1 MAKKEKI
8 EEGLETAENPVEGQE
23 PATERKK
30 WVRTQTEEDRNILVA
45 GIAKMKEIGVSEKF
59 AHILEVVADWF
70 GDDKELVAEQ
80 RKALV
85 EAFEGSENLKDY
97 LETDEFKAEFA
108 GFYGISK
115 VMPVFN
121 NIKSYYSR
129 REGVSRKKVKYS
141 QVSIDG
147 TVYNVNSEFM
157 KTLVDMPRDERKKM
171 VLEHPDTQ
179 KVEVE
184 EF

>member
-1 MAKKEKI
+1 MSKKEQI
-8 EEGLETAENPVEGQE
+8 EEGLETTEVVE
-23 PATERKK
+23 TETTEKK
-30 WVRTQTEEDRNILVA
+30 RWVRTQTEEDRNILVA

-59 AHILEVVADWF
+59 GRFLDVVADWF
-70 GDDKELVAEQ
+70 GDDKDLVAEQ

-85 EAFEGSENLKDY
+85 ESFEGSENLKDY
-97 LETDEFKAEFA
+97 LETEEFKAEFA
-108 GFYGISK
+108 GFYGIGK

-121 NIKSYYSR
+121 NIRSYYSR

-147 TVYNVNSEFM
+147 VVYNVNSEYM
-157 KTLVDMPRDERKKM
+157 KTLVDMPREERKAM
-171 VLEHPDTQ
+171 VLNHPDTH

>member
-1 MAKKEKI
+1 MSKEKFD
-8 EEGLETAENPVEGQE
+8 GLETAEVVET
-23 PATERKK
+23 PTTERKK
-30 WVRTQTEEDRNILVA
+30 YVRNQSAEDREVLVA
-45 GIAKMKEIGVSEKF
+45 GIAKMKEIGVTEEF
-59 AHILEVVADWF
+59 GNFLDVVADWF
-70 GDDKELVAEQ
+70 GDDKELIAEQ

-85 EAFEGSENLKDY
+85 EKFEGSENLKDY
-97 LETDEFKAEFA
+97 LESDQFKAEFA
-108 GFYGISK
+108 GFYGIGK

-141 QVSIDG
+141 QISIDG
-147 TVYNVNSEFM
+147 VVYNVNSEYM
-157 KTLVDMPRDERKKM
+157 KTLVDMPREERKQM
-171 VLEHPDTQ
+171 VLNHQDTH

>member
-8 EEGLETAENPVEGQE
+8 EEGLETAEVVET
-23 PATERKK
+23 PTTERKK
-30 WVRTQTEEDRNILVA
+30 YVRNQTAEDREVLVA
-45 GIAKMKEIGVSEKF
+45 GINKMKEIGVSEKF
-59 AHILEVVADWF
+59 GRFLDVVADWF
-70 GDDKELVAEQ
+70 GDDKDLIAEQ

-97 LETDEFKAEFA
+97 LESEEFKSEFA
-108 GFYGISK
+108 GFYGIGK

-141 QVSIDG
+141 QISIDG
-147 TVYNVNSEFM
+147 TVYNVNSEYM
-157 KTLVDMPRDERKKM
+157 KTLVDMPREERKQL
-171 VLEHPDTQ
+171 VLNHPDTH